1 MNETYLY
8 PYSAQEARTRN
19 QLPMWRE
26 SYHANVAC
34 RNAIEET
41 IRQNFNGM
49 NLKKDCLEP
58 VLAEYGYKRT
68 EWVLATTL
76 QELSWDGRFSRA
88 NKQWAARR
96 YIPQDERHNAEITV
110 RSHPAIL
117 DGFVDLYRK
126 AYQEL
131 GLFGPEHCV
140 GDRAEQDYIGKVLV
154 LSPDTLKES
163 CWSQENQLWY
173 IHFTEEQKQR
183 AAAVDLEEF
192 LRCRGEKLLSS
203 GREKRLASDHSVT
216 VRGNEWYDHA
226 EERGGHAVSF
236 VQRFYG
242 LSYPDAVTMLLGGEL
257 GTAYPS
263 AGERTE
269 EPAKPF
275 ALPPANK
282 DMRRVFAYLIKHR
295 SIARDVVAHFA
306 KAGLLYEDAEYHNA
320 VFVGTDTDGVPRHA
334 HKRSAN
340 SYGKAFRLNVEGS
353 DPRYSFHYVGT
364 DRSLYVFEAPI
375 DMLSFITLY
384 PENWQRHSYVA
395 CCGTSIQPV
404 LQMLE
409 QAPQL
414 DTVLLC
420 LDNDEAGH
428 QASRRMRE
436 QLEARYSVERLIP
449 ENKDWNDDLTLSDE
463 NAQGFAMNELR

>member
-1 MNETYLY
+1 M
-8 PYSAQEARTRN
+8 S
-19 QLPMWRE
+19 
-26 SYHANVAC
+26 S
-34 RNAIEET
+34 
-41 IRQNFNGM
+41 
-49 NLKKDCLEP
+49 
-58 VLAEYGYKRT
+58 
-68 EWVLATTL
+68 
-76 QELSWDGRFSRA
+76 
-88 NKQWAARR
+88 
-96 YIPQDERHNAEITV
+96 
-110 RSHPAIL
+110 
-117 DGFVDLYRK
+117 
-126 AYQEL
+126 
-131 GLFGPEHCV
+131 
-140 GDRAEQDYIGKVLV
+140 
-154 LSPDTLKES
+154 
-163 CWSQENQLWY
+163 Y

-236 VQRFYG
+236 VQRFYS

-269 EPAKPF
+269 EPVKPF

-282 DMRRVFAYLIKHR
+282 DMRRVIAYLIKHR
-295 SIARDVVAHFA
+295 GIAKDVVAHFA

-320 VFVGTDTDGVPRHA
+320 VFVGTDAEGVPRHA

-353 DPRYSFHYVGT
+353 DPRYSFHHVGT

-375 DMLSFITLY
+375 DMLSYITLH
-384 PENWQRHSYVA
+384 PEDWQRHSYVA